1 MGNLAAAHKGYFY
14 QDLVTAYFLARSLV
28 ERVRTTTVDAKF
40 HDSDR
45 FDDLL
50 VCQEEGTKVRRQFKH
65 SDSLIVFERSFL
77 TSETYSLRLD
87 QLIKSWQAD
96 PARVRATEYRIC
108 VTWQKPT
115 KKDDLSLLKPS
126 SAPSSFDGQS
136 QCYHLNTDVIWPKR
150 GKPHFKCLQ
159 NTKRIDFVAFA
170 KRLIVELQCPR
181 ASRDLDRP
189 GPLEHLLLNV
199 LSDRVGFGR
208 YPNQQR
214 GPVEAA
220 AQLILLAYKTRGAD
234 PAHSALTPDAVI
246 AELGLITDYGR
257 IAQQFP
263 FKEKVFVSIPELRRK
278 LVEKVKAGG
287 VTVLSGGPG
296 AGKSWELTDLMKK
309 LRSKKVVVAVHYCY
323 LEPGDPLV
331 QSRITLNAFYGN
343 LIAEIVDA
351 IPELRENNPTRYA
364 AGPNELQALMDAAG
378 AMKPAP
384 RLVVIVDGLDHIA
397 RVLRD
402 ARTIAPADTQIARGL
417 LGLKLPRNVSIIIG
431 SQPGDHITQLSR
443 SGSVLSVPA
452 WEEPEV
458 EAFLGRTP
466 LGKKLKALRLKSD
479 DRHRIVAELTIRS
492 QGNALYCTYL
502 CRQLELRLAANPS
515 LVPITL
521 LRALPANDGN
531 LSTYYEFLLGGL
543 DQGGRLIGE
552 LMGLIDFGVSIEE
565 LEQIFP
571 LFRGR
576 IGVIIEQLA
585 PILEQTRGQGG
596 LRIYHE
602 SFRRYLVEKSDDNPG
617 GLGPILKDLIAWL
630 DEKGFMTDPRAFRFL
645 LPNLIRAE
653 RAVEVFE
660 RIDRNFVV
668 NAVAEGHPIA
678 TISANLNLYARVA
691 ADACDFVKLAR
702 AGELSR
708 ALNAC
713 NDNLHDIS
721 DYGRTYAAIFGAD
734 RLAQHLSLDGS
745 PTFHVSEGLKLCS
758 LCADAGVNPPWHA
771 YLRKPIL
778 SGDQRDMRAELARF
792 HGLVRADEGIRL
804 RSRVV
809 EFLAEA
815 REDIDMSYVSGIAR
829 RWSEVA
835 EADDLQRLK
844 KESKCN
850 AAIAEILDL
859 EFARRTLDAQKRIA
873 AATRVARRT
882 TNAHCAIE
890 ALRLGA
896 DPKLLTRWTKN
907 LDKYQ
912 IGVEERGIGE
922 GEALPQWVLSIRIAA
937 YVQPE
942 LLDVEEIRTR
952 GEGWYRHWLAFVIEL
967 ARIERRAVESPTI
980 AADEVVGAFRA
991 LASDVHPFK
1000 GSPRA
1005 CDLYFGRKAI
1015 HESFRVGLNFL
1026 QTPEQWRCV
1035 VAHLKEISSGTTT
1048 WLQRS
1053 KSGPLTSDALVE
1065 LVAPFAKREDLHA
1078 LIRHEIEP
1086 LVQNQHHSGL
1096 YNEIASDEMALASL
1110 LITMGDREAAL
1121 EHWKTACL
1129 HLCAY
1134 GMRKDPTIFEVLDS
1148 VRALI
1153 GSGKL
1158 QTLERIAKLLPMV
1171 NAVVL
1176 HTDGKGTR
1184 HAMGTWFEEL
1194 FAADEASAAWLL
1206 GRSMVDDG
1214 GGYDYRLENG
1224 LIHWIQNTG
1233 TIDTRW
1239 RCRLE
1244 QLVEGSS
1251 VAVEIERR
1259 LKRIDSLRSQ
1269 DTAAA
1274 ELEFQLLAA
1283 AVHGDPVSLPKEAY
1297 AALLDFA
1304 KKCGFPLPVNGPDV
1318 SHPSRENNM
1327 SGLSKEQVRSTRRW
1341 RPPGTPLAL
1350 LHRLQQALHLR
1361 DVTNET
1367 LLVYC
1372 ESQIVAWADIH
1383 RSEIEEIL
1391 ASIARSHRFG
1401 ERAGLLAGLGKALES
1416 AGKIEL
1422 AARALTLAFAV
1433 RRGGGG
1439 WLSFGDEK
1447 DEDLLVRAFKASR
1460 PVALVV
1466 LAQEMA
1472 HRNGEWGVT
1481 QHVVGFLGRHDDAA
1495 IAAAIWDEAR
1505 ESMLVRLPGHETAQ
1519 GPFLP
1524 FDPVSVPTWTLDDAA
1539 LFLVLARISHPEL
1552 RRKSAAICGAAWI
1565 IQSAPAKCAVAFREI
1580 LKASLCFTHQLWVLQ
1595 LLGQFEPAP
1604 FVISQT
1610 ISDELRVF
1618 VASGRCGIEQLA
1630 LVLLNRAKIPVCVSP
1645 QRNVPIISLAPPPSK
1660 LRAIMSLDVHD
1671 VVTRVAQLWPEFP
1684 EIVAGRFET
1693 VMHSD
1698 DAHMERVKDRWEV
1711 RRSSLR
1717 KSFPLGK
1724 IHGWENELFAE
1735 VCHEVLTGLEAYLWS
1750 KGEWKDNIWPAVI
1763 TLLLPSAEIPARHY
1777 WSRRVRPSWPLPSTL
1792 SECVQGVQA
1801 VPNGE
1806 LAGWKRAA
1814 YFEDYLETESNFDEI
1829 RLRTRATAG
1838 VVFGDLMSQGVLP
1851 LRLADHRDWMR
1862 KARPLFSLDGFNGA
1876 VAGHSF
1882 FGLPYHFHEVLGLA
1896 PNLANTLNLSG
1907 RHEIGP
1913 LDLFDEYGDLAVAFR
1928 WWRCRPLGDGGLA
1941 EEAPRL
1947 AGGALLMRPDIFD
1960 RIGEVTKLQAS
1971 EEISLNVETTEELIS
1986 KQMD

>member
-14 QDLVTAYFLARSLV
+14 QDIVTAYFLARSLV
-28 ERVRTTTVDAKF
+28 ERVRTTTVDAKC
-40 HDSDR
+40 HACDR

-50 VCQEEGTKVRRQFKH
+50 VCGEEGTKVRRQFKH

-87 QLIKSWQAD
+87 QLIKSWQSD

-108 VTWQKPT
+108 VTWHKPT

-126 SAPSSFDGQS
+126 SEPSSFEGQS
-136 QCYHLNTDVIWPKR
+136 RCYQLDTDVIWPKR
-150 GKPHFKCLQ
+150 GQPQFRCLQ
-159 NTKRIDFVAFA
+159 NTKRTDFVAFV
-170 KRLIVELQCPR
+170 KRLIVELHCPR

-189 GPLEHLLLNV
+189 GPMEQLLLNV

-263 FKEKVFVSIPELRRK
+263 FKENIFVSIPELRRK

-287 VTVLSGGPG
+287 ITVLSGGPG
-296 AGKSWELTDLMKK
+296 AGKSWELTDLMEK
-309 LRSKKVVVAVHYCY
+309 LRSKKVIVAAHYCY

-351 IPELRENNPTRYA
+351 MPELREHNPARYA
-364 AGPNELQALMDAAG
+364 AGPQELQSLIDAAG

-384 RLVVIVDGLDHIA
+384 RLAVIVDGLDHIA

-402 ARTIAPADTQIARGL
+402 ARTIAPADTQIARDL
-417 LGLKLPRNVSIIIG
+417 LALKLPKNVSVIIG

-458 EAFLGRTP
+458 EAFLGRAP
-466 LGKKLKALRLKSD
+466 LGKKLKALRLQSD
-479 DRHRIVAELTIRS
+479 DRDKFLAELTTRS

-502 CRQLELRLAANPS
+502 CRQLELRLEANPS
-515 LVPITL
+515 AVPVTL
-521 LRALPANDGN
+521 LRTLPANDGN
-531 LSTYYEFLLGGL
+531 LSTYYEFLLGSL
-543 DQGGRLIGE
+543 DEGGRLVGE
-552 LMGLIDFGVSIEE
+552 LMGLIDFGVSLEE
-565 LEQIFP
+565 LQQIFP
-571 LFRGR
+571 LVRSR
-576 IGVIIEQLA
+576 IGIIIEKLA

-602 SFRRYLVEKSDDNPG
+602 SFRRYLVEKSVENPG
-617 GLGPILKDLIAWL
+617 SLGPILKDLIIWL
-630 DEKGFMTDPRAFRFL
+630 DGKGFMADPRAFRFL
-645 LPNLIRAE
+645 LPNLTRAE

-660 RIDRNFVV
+660 RIDRDFVV
-668 NAVAEGHPIA
+668 NAVTEGHPVA
-678 TISANLNLYARVA
+678 TITANLSLYARIA
-691 ADACDFVKLAR
+691 ADAGEFAKLVR
-702 AGELSR
+702 VGELSR
-708 ALNAC
+708 ALDAF
-713 NDNLHDIS
+713 DNNVNDIS
-721 DYGRTYAAIFGAD
+721 DYGSTYAAIFGAD
-734 RLAQHLSLDGS
+734 RLAQHLSFDGS

-778 SGDQRDMRAELARF
+778 TGDQQDMRAELARF
-792 HGLVRADEGIRL
+792 HGLVRAGEGNRL

-809 EFLAEA
+809 EFLREA
-815 REDIDMSYVSGIAR
+815 SEDNDKGYVVGIAR
-829 RWSEVA
+829 RWA
-835 EADDLQRLK
+835 EIAGVDDLQCLK

-850 AAIAEILDL
+850 AAIAEIFDL
-859 EFARRTLDAQKRIA
+859 EFARHTLNSHKRIA

-890 ALRLGA
+890 ALRLGT

-907 LDKYQ
+907 IDKYQ

-922 GEALPQWVLSIRIAA
+922 GEGLPQWVLSIQIAA

-942 LLDVEEIRTR
+942 LLAVEEVRTR
-952 GEGWYRHWLAFVIEL
+952 GEGWYRNWLSFVIEL
-967 ARIERRAVESPTI
+967 ARIEQRAAQLSADVAEDVVE
-980 AADEVVGAFRA
+980 AFGR

-1005 CDLYFGRKAI
+1005 CDLYFGRGAI
-1015 HESFRVGLNFL
+1015 HGSFRVALNFL
-1026 QTPEQWRCV
+1026 QTPEQWRRV
-1035 VAHLKEISSGTTT
+1035 IAHLKDISSGTTT

-1065 LVAPFAKREDLHA
+1065 LVAPFAKREDLQA
-1078 LIRHEIEP
+1078 LIRCEIEP

-1110 LITMGDREAAL
+1110 LMTMGDRVAAL

-1134 GMRKDPTIFEVLDS
+1134 GMRKDPTIFEVLGS

-1153 GSGKL
+1153 GVGKS

-1171 NAVVL
+1171 NAVIL

-1194 FAADEASAAWLL
+1194 FATDEASAAWLL
-1206 GRSMVDDG
+1206 GRSMADDG
-1214 GGYDYRLENG
+1214 GGYDYRHENG
-1224 LIHWIQNTG
+1224 LIHWLQNAG
-1233 TIDTRW
+1233 TIDTKL

-1244 QLVEGSS
+1244 QLVEGTSD
-1251 VAVEIERR
+1251 VKEIERR
-1259 LKRIDSLRSQ
+1259 LDRIDSLRSQ
-1269 DTAAA
+1269 DTASAG
-1274 ELEFQLLAA
+1274 LEYQLLSA
-1283 AVHGDPVSLPKEAY
+1283 AVHGDPVSLPMEAY
-1297 AALLDFA
+1297 AALLDFGT
-1304 KKCGFPLPVNGPDV
+1304 KCGFMLPINGPDV
-1318 SHPSRENNM
+1318 SRPVRENNM
-1327 SGLSKEQVRSTRRW
+1327 SPLSKEPIRPKRRW
-1341 RPPGTPLAL
+1341 QPPRTPLAL
-1350 LHRLQQALHLR
+1350 LHRLQQTLHLR
-1361 DVTNET
+1361 EVTNEA
-1367 LLVYC
+1367 LRVYC
-1372 ESQIVAWADIH
+1372 ESPIVAWADIH
-1383 RSEIEEIL
+1383 STEIEEIL
-1391 ASIARSHRFG
+1391 VCISRSNRFG
-1401 ERAGLLAGLGKALES
+1401 DRAGLLAGIGKALEA
-1416 AGKIEL
+1416 AGKAEL

-1447 DEDLLVRAFKASR
+1447 DEDLLARAFRASR
-1460 PVALVV
+1460 TIALAV

-1481 QHVVGFLGRHDDAA
+1481 QHVISFLGRHDDVAL
-1495 IAAAIWDEAR
+1495 AAAMWDEAR
-1505 ESMLVRLPGHETAQ
+1505 ESMLVRLPDYETAQ

-1524 FDPVSVPTWTLDDAA
+1524 FEPVSVPTWTHDDAA

-1552 RRKSAAICGAAWI
+1552 RRKTAALCGAAWLV
-1565 IQSAPAKCAVAFREI
+1565 QREPAKCIVAFREI
-1580 LKASLCFTHQLWVLQ
+1580 LKASLCFTHQLWLLQ
-1595 LLGQFEPAP
+1595 LLGQFESAP
-1604 FVISQT
+1604 FFISQALT
-1610 ISDELRVF
+1610 AELNDF
-1618 VASGRCGIEQLA
+1618 VSSGRCGTEQLA
-1630 LVLLNRAKIPVCVSP
+1630 LMLLNRAKISVCGRTKRV
-1645 QRNVPIISLAPPPSK
+1645 VPIVSLTPPPSK
-1660 LRAIMSLDVHD
+1660 QRAIMSLDVHD
-1671 VVTRVAQLWPEFP
+1671 VVPQVAQLWPEFP
-1684 EIVAGRFET
+1684 EILSGRFET
-1693 VMHSD
+1693 VMRSD
-1698 DAHMERVKDRWEV
+1698 DSHMERVKDRWEA
-1711 RRSSLR
+1711 RRSNLR
-1717 KSFPLGK
+1717 KSFPLAK

-1735 VCHEVLTGLEAYLWS
+1735 SINEVLTGLEAHLWS
-1750 KGEWKDNIWPAVI
+1750 KGEWNDHVWPEVLS
-1763 TLLLPSAEIPARHY
+1763 LLLPSAEIPARHY
-1777 WSRRVRPSWPLPSTL
+1777 WSRRVRPSWQLPSTL
-1792 SECVQGVQA
+1792 SECIQGVPL
-1801 VPNGE
+1801 VPDGE
-1806 LAGWKRAA
+1806 LAGWKRVA
-1814 YFEDYLETESNFDEI
+1814 YFEEYLDTESSFDEI

-1838 VVFGDLMSQGVLP
+1838 VVLGDSMPQGMLP
-1851 LRLADHRDWMR
+1851 LRLADNKDWMR
-1862 KARPLFSLDGFNGA
+1862 KARPLFALEGFAGA

-1882 FGLPYHFHEVLGLA
+1882 FGIPYHFHELLGLA

-1907 RHEIGP
+1907 RQQIGP
-1913 LDLFDEYGDLAVAFR
+1913 LDLIDENGNLAVAFR
-1928 WWRCRPLGDGGLA
+1928 WWRCRPLGDHGLA
-1941 EEAPRL
+1941 EETPRL
-1947 AGGALLMRPDIFD
+1947 AGGALLMRPDTFD
-1960 RIGEVTKLQAS
+1960 QILSATKLHAV
-1971 EEISLNVETTEELIS
+1971 EAISLNIENTLELIA
-1986 KQMD
+1986 KHTD